1 MKTEILTQQ
10 LTSSKFAAIEDPPG
24 GHSGQPHR
32 CSTAPQSLLCRTQ
45 QQTEG
50 QASRPSSFF
59 STSSMFFFCLWTK
72 QYCIST
78 AVVCPVALGPQAS
91 EDLQEGT
98 GWQKWLV
105 EDGFH
110 LQPHTIDGY
119 PAGRSP
125 GDRLALHA
133 LQA

>member
-32 CSTAPQSLLCRTQ
+32 
-45 QQTEG
+45 
-50 QASRPSSFF
+50 ASRPSSFF